1 MKYWNSIMNRQD
13 KEKSAQR
20 DSVVDKDVE
29 MQNDN
34 QGDGDDVDM
43 EDSNQIVDARG
54 QKDQEM
60 VEEHDENHKRIRDK
74 MKRVQAKFDMMKLS
88 MKNQDFQKMNF
99 GTQKYLFKQQARSLP
114 MIGPLHFMILR
125 LEQAED
131 FEERINLIRN
141 IESMI
146 RLPRPMIQLFLTKM
160 DAHILVSKI
169 LLGESIS
176 QTGRTEQL
184 RFLSEELEIACFDF
198 LGELVKSNKR
208 CLAMFEIQLGEHN
221 VLRIIRKGLNNVVN
235 SNLFFRS
242 QMISM
247 IYFYDKTN
255 DLEFI
260 ENSILCQQV
269 LNNTTKIVTSLLDEV
284 KDKEINSNN
293 KSTVITC
300 LMTIYLLKH
309 LQKFD
314 KLEQLL
320 QALKAPDGHYRET
333 LVSVLNTG
341 ILYFQQKPSDSVDLN
356 PILYVKYNPTLIKT
370 ANDLLEYL

>member
-320 QALKAPDGHYRET
+320 QALKAPDSHYRET

>member
-1 MKYWNSIMNRQD
+1 
-13 KEKSAQR
+13 
-20 DSVVDKDVE
+20 
-29 MQNDN
+29 
-34 QGDGDDVDM
+34 M
-43 EDSNQIVDARG
+43 EDSNQIADARG

-60 VEEHDENHKRIRDK
+60 VEEHDENHRRIRDK

-99 GTQKYLFKQQARSLP
+99 GTQKYLFKQEARSLP

-260 ENSILCQQV
+260 DNSILCQ
-269 LNNTTKIVTSLLDEV
+269 
-284 KDKEINSNN
+284 
-293 KSTVITC
+293 
-300 LMTIYLLKH
+300 
-309 LQKFD
+309 
-314 KLEQLL
+314 
-320 QALKAPDGHYRET
+320 
-333 LVSVLNTG
+333 
-341 ILYFQQKPSDSVDLN
+341 
-356 PILYVKYNPTLIKT
+356 
-370 ANDLLEYL
+370 

>member
-99 GTQKYLFKQQARSLP
+99 GAQKYLFKQQARSLP

-320 QALKAPDGHYRET
+320 QALKAPDSHYRET
-333 LVSVLNTG
+333 LVSISNTG